1 MDNEFINIFIAK
13 QKALIDEL
21 INKTL
26 LQEAQIGLFESNTLK
41 NKQEIETLKQTLE
54 VCQKE
59 LIELQQKTKIQKKE
73 VKADIF

>member
-1 MDNEFINIFIAK
+1 MDNQFINIFIAK

-21 INKTL
+21 ISKTL
-26 LQEAQIGLFESNTLK
+26 LQEAQIGLFESNTLN

-59 LIELQQKTKIQKKE
+59 LVELQQKTKIQKKE
-73 VKADIF
+73 GKIDTV

>member
-21 INKTL
+21 ISKTL

-73 VKADIF
+73 VKADTF

>member
-1 MDNEFINIFIAK
+1 MDNQFINIFIAK

-21 INKTL
+21 IGKTL
-26 LQEAQIGLFESNTLK
+26 LQEAQIGLFESNTLN

-59 LIELQQKTKIQKKE
+59 LVELQQKTKIQKKE
-73 VKADIF
+73 GKIDTV

>member
-1 MDNEFINIFIAK
+1 MDNEFINIFIVK

-21 INKTL
+21 IGKTL

-54 VCQKE
+54 ACQKE

-73 VKADIF
+73 VKADTF

>member
-1 MDNEFINIFIAK
+1 MDNQFINIFIAK

-21 INKTL
+21 ISKTL
-26 LQEAQIGLFESNTLK
+26 LQEAQIGLFESNTLN

-59 LIELQQKTKIQKKE
+59 LVELQQKTKIQKKE
-73 VKADIF
+73 VKIDTV

>member
-21 INKTL
+21 ISKTL

-59 LIELQQKTKIQKKE
+59 LVELQQKTKIQKKE
-73 VKADIF
+73 VKSDTV